1 MYLKIPTN
9 VVAIYTLYIANV
21 DLVKEEEVFFSR
33 HAQTLPLF
41 TTTTTT
47 FPRHIETLRID
58 KRETVLLEILQ
69 F

>member
-33 HAQTLPLF
+33 HA
-41 TTTTTT
+41 
-47 FPRHIETLRID
+47 
-58 KRETVLLEILQ
+58 
-69 F
+69 